1 MVTNAHVVSNNNY
14 VTVSW
19 YYSDVPDLSR
29 VRVLGVDEYAD
40 VALLDVAPTDFDM
53 SGTSWDSGLVYL
65 NYWGEGI
72 KTSTNVQRG
81 AEVLAM
87 GFPDGGGGRTITRG
101 IVSSES
107 VYDQTYREGVGFIKT
122 DTAINPGNSGG
133 PLMTRDGEIIGM
145 NTWGRTDLENVGYA
159 LPMHEI
165 FSRFNAL
172 KSGQSRIA
180 ATPTPA
186 PTPIPKAQ
194 FADGT
199 YLAVLTWDDGWYNT
213 RQDGTICIDH
223 VEQSGDWYEWYG
235 QCEYSGQQEQ
245 NGNVYVWYQG
255 QWLEAFWVELDS
267 RPY

>member
-1 MVTNAHVVSNNNY
+1 MTNAHVVGNNNY
-14 VTVSW
+14 VTVR
-19 YYSDVPDLSR
+19 YYGDIPDLSR
-29 VRVLGVDEYAD
+29 VRVLGVAEFAD
-40 VALLDVAPTDFDM
+40 VALLDVGPNDFDW
-53 SGTSWDSGLVYL
+53 SGTNWDSGFEYL
-65 NYWGEGI
+65 NYFGEGI
-72 KTSTNVQRG
+72 KTSTNVQGG

-87 GFPDGGGGRTITRG
+87 GFPDGGGDRTITRG

-107 VYDQTYREGVGFIKT
+107 VYDQTYREGVDFIKT

-145 NTWGRTDLENVGYA
+145 NTWRRTDLENVSYA

-165 FSRFNAL
+165 FSRFDAL

-186 PTPIPKAQ
+186 PTPIPKALLT
-194 FADGT
+194 DGT
-199 YLAVLTWDDGWYNT
+199 YLAVLTWNDGWYNT
-213 RQDGTICIDH
+213 TRDGDICVDH
-223 VEQSGDWYEWYG
+223 VKQSGDWYEWYG
-235 QCEYSGQQEQ
+235 QCECSGQEQ

-255 QWLEAFWVELDS
+255 QWLEVFWVELDS